1 MFKKYKYVVGVLLT
15 LLFFAT
21 DWVSKYYLARLT
33 VDRTI
38 TIIPN
43 FFNLVYVQNSG
54 IAFGFLAHL
63 SGIYRFIFLIAISS
77 IVVIIAFYFMFRN
90 DTSKTSF
97 VGLTMLAG
105 GALGNLYD
113 RVLHG
118 YVLDF
123 FDFYIKTYHYP
134 AFNFADS
141 FITIGILLILYD
153 RISKKN

>member
-1 MFKKYKYVVGVLLT
+1 
-15 LLFFAT
+15 
-21 DWVSKYYLARLT
+21 
-33 VDRTI
+33 
-38 TIIPN
+38 
-43 FFNLVYVQNSG
+43 LVYVQNSG
-54 IAFGFLAHL
+54 IAFGFLANL

-90 DTSKTSF
+90 DTSKILF

>member
-1 MFKKYKYVVGVLLT
+1 MFKKYRYFLGVSLT
-15 LLFFAT
+15 LLFFAI
-21 DWVSKYYLARLT
+21 DWVSKYYLAKFT
-33 VDRTI
+33 INHTI
-38 TIIPN
+38 TVIPN
-43 FFNLVYVQNSG
+43 FFNLVYVQNTG

-63 SGIYRFIFLIAISS
+63 SGIYRFIFLIAISA
-77 IVVIIAFYFMFRN
+77 IVVIIAFCFMFKEN
-90 DTSKTSF
+90 TSKTLF
-97 VGLTMLAG
+97 IGLTMLAG

-113 RVLHG
+113 RIVHG

-153 RISKKN
+153 KISKKN